1 MHDDNRNK
9 ELEEFPE
16 APTLEATDESDP
28 AAWEDEETGF
38 VPADE
43 WDASMQVMEDGD
55 FPADGDYI
63 EGEVL

>member
-38 VPADE
+38 VLADE
-43 WDASMQVMEDGD
+43 LDASLRQAK
-55 FPADGDYI
+55 P
-63 EGEVL
+63 

>member
-1 MHDDNRNK
+1 MTDDN
-9 ELEEFPE
+9 LDDFPE
-16 APTLEATDESDP
+16 APVFEATDESDP

-43 WDASMQVMEDGD
+43 WDASMQVIEDGD